1 MNITKYAVLLRS
13 YYNIW
18 RVFIVM
24 NWEKKK
30 KMQQR
35 QVWRICITW
44 VAGIVKWTH
53 GSSWVQNID
62 KSSTFF
68 CIVAC
73 DTYSISLSMC
83 GVVGECWTQAR
94 TESEVNY
101 RRISSSTVLVAP
113 APSTRNH
120 ILQKKKNY
128 NEKRNIHQQATT
140 MLSYATES
148 CNLTRQRDID
158 KQTVIQVQWTG
169 HARASSPS
177 RTWWQKKQHSTF
189 MQIKQHLIYISSIR
203 EKEMK
208 FDIAKYDIFFCDII
222 ELIVLIRK
230 WFKPPNRAFLSLSL
244 YLSFP
249 FIRFT
254 LFPLSSS
261 RG

>member
-120 ILQKKKNY
+120 ILQKKKITMK
-128 NEKRNIHQQATT
+128 NEIYINKQQQCWA
-140 MLSYATES
+140 M
-148 CNLTRQRDID
+148 RQSP
-158 KQTVIQVQWTG
+158 VIW
-169 HARASSPS
+169 RASVISTNKQLFRFNELVMHVHRVQAEHDDRKS
-177 RTWWQKKQHSTF
+177 STQHSCKSNN
-189 MQIKQHLIYISSIR
+189 I
-203 EKEMK
+203 
-208 FDIAKYDIFFCDII
+208 
-222 ELIVLIRK
+222 
-230 WFKPPNRAFLSLSL
+230 
-244 YLSFP
+244 
-249 FIRFT
+249 
-254 LFPLSSS
+254 
-261 RG
+261 

>member
-1 MNITKYAVLLRS
+1 MACIYRYELGE
-13 YYNIW
+13 
-18 RVFIVM
+18 
-24 NWEKKK
+24 EKKNA
-30 KMQQR
+30 
-35 QVWRICITW
+35 TT
-44 VAGIVKWTH
+44 ASLENLH
-53 GSSWVQNID
+53 HLSSWHCQMDAWLIMSAEYRQEQHIFLYCCLWYIQHFIEHVWCGWWMLNPSTNWIGSELSQNIIVN
-62 KSSTFF
+62 SVGGTST
-68 CIVAC
+68 I
-73 DTYSISLSMC
+73 
-83 GVVGECWTQAR
+83 
-94 TESEVNY
+94 N
-101 RRISSSTVLVAP
+101 
-113 APSTRNH
+113 
-120 ILQKKKNY
+120 QKPYFAEKKNY